1 MFPAFHIN
9 IIRYIET
16 DSDLV
21 FGILYTVTYVDLD
34 TVTSTFIFF
43 FVATS
48 TVISISSDIDSDILF
63 DFDIHS

>member
-21 FGILYTVTYVDLD
+21 FDILYTVTYVDLD
-34 TVTSTFIFF
+34 TVTSTWFF
-43 FVATS
+43 
-48 TVISISSDIDSDILF
+48 SSDIDFDYFMFVLILYF
-63 DFDIHS
+63 DNPLW